1 MIRRLIITLLVV
13 SILGYGMSVVADMHY
28 GESPADQI
36 VTLVDSDDSADD
48 SHNLTIHNHCSHGT
62 FHLSGL
68 SFAPAKPMLYGAYTP
83 KSAYLATWVS
93 FLDSP
98 PSRPPKA

>member
-1 MIRRLIITLLVV
+1 MIRRLITTLLVV

-36 VTLVDSDDSADD
+36 AALAGSGD
-48 SHNLTIHNHCSHGT
+48 SHNLAVHGHCSHGVS
-62 FHLSGL
+62 HLSGL
-68 SFAPAKPMLYGAYTP
+68 SFAPAMPMRYGAYTP

-93 FLDSP
+93 FLASP
-98 PSRPPKA
+98 PSRPPKV